1 MSQSPNSGEDL
12 SLSERDA
19 SAYELLRL
27 RAEIEALRVRLSRR
41 RSIRRWLAGFL
52 VVLTVVAMTAS
63 TLVIWTRTTVYDTER
78 FMDVVGPALDDPA
91 FDTALSDY
99 VADASLEAL
108 DLDARVAEV
117 LEQVDAYFADAL
129 VEVIDPDPRQLARL
143 QALDRPTLAALS
155 PSMSGALE
163 AQVVAIVDR
172 FITSDEFQARFPD
185 LVRQAHA
192 GGAALITD
200 DLAELPNVYI
210 EAGEVR
216 LDLIP
221 VIVEALQEVTT
232 ELRGFLADV
241 TLPAI
246 VAGRAQEGRE
256 QLRDELGASLQAQLP
271 DDFGQLTLIS
281 ESALSDV
288 QQAARQADR
297 LVWGIALL
305 ALGLLAS
312 AIAVSPDRRRTMI
325 QLALGVVT
333 SLVVVM
339 LLVRRFEAALL
350 EQITN
355 PAGNQ
360 AVRSLF
366 REVAT
371 NLRTVTVSLAL
382 MALVVGIVAYLAG
395 RPTWVTG
402 LGQRWSALTAPSAD
416 GSRLDRWI
424 ADRFDALRIV
434 GSTVALGVVALIG
447 LELLALLLIGALLG
461 LYLWAI
467 TAARQ
472 RIATL
477 VTDSPAKTSAHDGPA
492 AGWPTRPPGS

>member
-1 MSQSPNSGEDL
+1 MSQGLNDGDDL
-12 SLSERDA
+12 GWSERDA
-19 SAYELLRL
+19 ADERLRL
-27 RAEIEALRVRLSRR
+27 RAEIEALRGRLSRR

-52 VVLTVVAMTAS
+52 VALTVVAMTAS
-63 TLVIWTRTTVYDTER
+63 AFAFWTRTTVYDTER
-78 FMDVVGPALDDPA
+78 FMDVVEPALDDPA
-91 FDTALSDY
+91 FDAALSDY

-108 DLDARVAEV
+108 DLDARVTTV
-117 LEQVDAYFADAL
+117 LEQVDAYLADAL
-129 VEVIDPDPRQLARL
+129 VEAIDPDPRLLARL
-143 QALDRPTLAALS
+143 QAFDRPTLAALS

-163 AQVVAIVDR
+163 ARVVAIVDG
-172 FITSDEFQARFPD
+172 FIISDEFQARFPD

-192 GGAALITD
+192 GGVALVTD

-221 VIVEALQEVTT
+221 VIIEALQEVTT
-232 ELRGFLADV
+232 QLREFLPDV

-246 VAGRAQEGRE
+246 VAGRAQDGRE
-256 QLRDELGASLQAQLP
+256 HLRDELGASLQAELP
-271 DDFGQLTLIS
+271 EDFGQLTLIS

-288 QQAARQADR
+288 QQSARQADR
-297 LVWGIALL
+297 LIWGIALL

-312 AIAVSPDRRRTMI
+312 AIAVSPDRRRTLI
-325 QLALGVVT
+325 QLALGVVA

-350 EQITN
+350 QQITN
-355 PAGNQ
+355 PDGNQ

-371 NLRTVTVSLAL
+371 NLRTVTVSVAL
-382 MALVVGIVAYLAG
+382 MALAVGIVAYLAG
-395 RPTWVTG
+395 RPVWITG
-402 LGQRWSALTAPSAD
+402 LGQRWSALTAPSTD

-424 ADRFDALRIV
+424 TDRFDALRIA
-434 GSTVALGVVALIG
+434 GTAVALGVAALTG
-447 LELLALLLIGALLG
+447 LELLALLLIGAVLA

-477 VTDSPAKTSAHDGPA
+477 APFSQAQTSAHDDPE
-492 AGWPTRPPGS
+492 AG